1 VEFKWGK
8 DTEKHGGKPNMK
20 YKEKKR
26 YNNLNCGKILLGTW
40 EIGRGHFWMSAKYR
54 TGAR

>member
-1 VEFKWGK
+1 MGE
-8 DTEKHGGKPNMK
+8 KPN
-20 YKEKKR
+20 KKKKKIR

-54 TGAR
+54 YRTGAR